1 MPKIV
6 SEIPKN
12 RSLKEVI
19 KKDFELEQDFENY
32 FCKYIVPEVVSY
44 RLANFYYRNCLENI
58 SLKRY
63 YVSITNVFNIF
74 PDLDDIKNLI
84 KEILELKYN
93 LTIKNEDPLIINTW
107 RS

>member
-1 MPKIV
+1 MPKII

-63 YVSITNVFNIF
+63 YVSITNIFNIF

-93 LTIKNEDPLIINTW
+93 LTIKTEDPLIINTW

>member
-1 MPKIV
+1 MPKII

-19 KKDFELEQDFENY
+19 KKDFELEQDFETY
-32 FCKYIVPEVVSY
+32 FCKYIVPEIVSY

-63 YVSITNVFNIF
+63 YVSITNIFNIF

-93 LTIKNEDPLIINTW
+93 LTIKTEDPLIINTW

>member
-1 MPKIV
+1 MPKSV

>member
-1 MPKIV
+1 MPKII

-12 RSLKEVI
+12 RSLKEVN

-32 FCKYIVPEVVSY
+32 FCKYIVPEIVSY

>member
-1 MPKIV
+1 MPKII

-44 RLANFYYRNCLENI
+44 RLANFYYRKI
-58 SLKRY
+58 
-63 YVSITNVFNIF
+63 
-74 PDLDDIKNLI
+74 
-84 KEILELKYN
+84 
-93 LTIKNEDPLIINTW
+93 
-107 RS
+107 

>member
-12 RSLKEVI
+12 RSLKDVI

-63 YVSITNVFNIF
+63 YVSITNIFNIF

-93 LTIKNEDPLIINTW
+93 LTIKTEDPLIINTW

>member
-1 MPKIV
+1 MPKII

-19 KKDFELEQDFENY
+19 KKDFELEQDFETY
-32 FCKYIVPEVVSY
+32 FCKYIVPEIVSY

-107 RS
+107 RN

>member
-1 MPKIV
+1 MPKII

-19 KKDFELEQDFENY
+19 KKDFELEQDFETY

>member
-19 KKDFELEQDFENY
+19 KKDFELEQDFETY

>member
-1 MPKIV
+1 MQKII
-6 SEIPKN
+6 SELPKN
-12 RSLKEVI
+12 SSLREVSKENL
-19 KKDFELEQDFENY
+19 ELEQDFENY
-32 FCKYIVPEVVSY
+32 FCKYIVPVVVSY

-74 PDLDDIKNLI
+74 PILDDIKDLI

-93 LTIKNEDPLIINTW
+93 LTIKSENPLIINTW

>member
-63 YVSITNVFNIF
+63 YVSITNIFNIL

-93 LTIKNEDPLIINTW
+93 LTIKTEDPLIINTW

>member
-1 MPKIV
+1 MPKSV

-63 YVSITNVFNIF
+63 YVSIRILFNIF

>member
-93 LTIKNEDPLIINTW
+93 LTIKTEDPLIINTW

>member
-1 MPKIV
+1 MPKII

-19 KKDFELEQDFENY
+19 KKDFELEQDFETY
-32 FCKYIVPEVVSY
+32 FCKYIVPEVISY

>member
-1 MPKIV
+1 MPKIG

-63 YVSITNVFNIF
+63 YVSITNIFNIF

-93 LTIKNEDPLIINTW
+93 LTIKTEDPLIINTW

>member
-1 MPKIV
+1 MPKII

-63 YVSITNVFNIF
+63 YVSITNIFNIF

>member
-1 MPKIV
+1 MPKSV

-19 KKDFELEQDFENY
+19 KKDFELEQDFETY

>member
-1 MPKIV
+1 MPKII

-19 KKDFELEQDFENY
+19 KKDFELEQDFETY
-32 FCKYIVPEVVSY
+32 FCMYIVPEIVSY

>member
-19 KKDFELEQDFENY
+19 KKNFELEQDFETY

-74 PDLDDIKNLI
+74 PALDDIKNLI

>member
-1 MPKIV
+1 MPKSV

-32 FCKYIVPEVVSY
+32 FCKYIVPEIVSY

>member
-1 MPKIV
+1 MPKSV

-32 FCKYIVPEVVSY
+32 FCKYIVPEVASY

-93 LTIKNEDPLIINTW
+93 LTIKTEDPLIINTW

>member
-1 MPKIV
+1 MPKII

-12 RSLKEVI
+12 RSLKAII

-63 YVSITNVFNIF
+63 YVSITNIFNIF

>member
-63 YVSITNVFNIF
+63 YVSITNIFNIF

>member
-1 MPKIV
+1 MPKII

-19 KKDFELEQDFENY
+19 KKDFELEQDFETY
-32 FCKYIVPEVVSY
+32 FCKYIVPEIVSY

-93 LTIKNEDPLIINTW
+93 LTIKTEDPLIINTW

>member
-19 KKDFELEQDFENY
+19 KKDFELEQDFETY
-32 FCKYIVPEVVSY
+32 FCKYIVPEIVSY

>member
-19 KKDFELEQDFENY
+19 KKDFELEQDFETY
-32 FCKYIVPEVVSY
+32 FCKYIVPEIVSY

-93 LTIKNEDPLIINTW
+93 LTIKTEDPLIINTW

>member
-1 MPKIV
+1 MPKSV

-19 KKDFELEQDFENY
+19 KKDFELEQDFETY
-32 FCKYIVPEVVSY
+32 FCKYIVPEIVSY

>member
-1 MPKIV
+1 MPKSV

-12 RSLKEVI
+12 RSLKEII

>member
-63 YVSITNVFNIF
+63 YVSITNIFNIF

-93 LTIKNEDPLIINTW
+93 LTIKTEDPLIINTW

>member
-1 MPKIV
+1 MPKII

-19 KKDFELEQDFENY
+19 KKDFELEQAFENY

-63 YVSITNVFNIF
+63 YVSITNIFNIF

-93 LTIKNEDPLIINTW
+93 LTIKTEDPLIINTW

>member
-1 MPKIV
+1 MPKII

-32 FCKYIVPEVVSY
+32 FWKYIVHEVVSY

>member
-1 MPKIV
+1 MPKSV

-74 PDLDDIKNLI
+74 PALDDIKNLI

>member
-1 MPKIV
+1 MPKSV

-93 LTIKNEDPLIINTW
+93 LTIKTEDPLIINTW

>member
-1 MPKIV
+1 MPKSV

-63 YVSITNVFNIF
+63 YVSITNIFNIF

-93 LTIKNEDPLIINTW
+93 LTIKTEDPLIINTW

>member
-74 PDLDDIKNLI
+74 PALDDIKNLI

>member
-1 MPKIV
+1 MPKSV

-12 RSLKEVI
+12 RSLKVVI
-19 KKDFELEQDFENY
+19 KKDFELEQDFETY

>member
-1 MPKIV
+1 MPKII

>member
-19 KKDFELEQDFENY
+19 KKDFELEQDFETY
-32 FCKYIVPEVVSY
+32 FCKYIVPEIVSY

-63 YVSITNVFNIF
+63 YVSITNIFNIF

-93 LTIKNEDPLIINTW
+93 LTIKTEDPLIINTW

>member
-93 LTIKNEDPLIINTW
+93 LTINNQDPLIINTW

>member
-1 MPKIV
+1 MPKII

-19 KKDFELEQDFENY
+19 KKDFELEQDFETY
-32 FCKYIVPEVVSY
+32 FCKYIVPEIVSY

-63 YVSITNVFNIF
+63 YVSITNIFNIF